1 MKRIYALGALVCLLL
16 ALAGCGTSVPPEENT
31 ESPVTEEPA
40 SNGSDDSDVTLESLC
55 GEDYPSYLIETVT
68 MQMENRMQKDPDVAF
83 FPITENAPLTDYVAI
98 DETTSFEVNEDGDI
112 VLHFPAGSVTDEAH
126 GEQSF
131 IIPVP

>member
-16 ALAGCGTSVPPEENT
+16 ALPGCGTPPPPEKAP
-31 ESPVTEEPA
+31 ESPAAKAPA
-40 SNGSDDSDVTLESLC
+40 SDDSDVTLASLC
-55 GEDYPSYLIETVT
+55 GENYPGYLIQTVT
-68 MQMENRMQKDPDVAF
+68 MQMENRMEKDPEITF

-98 DETTSFEVNEDGDI
+98 DETTSFEVNEEGNI
-112 VLHFPAGSVTDEAH
+112 VLYFPAGSVTEEAH